1 MEIPDLNWQVIV
13 FHILHLLAAFVL
25 ALPLGWDREKSNR
38 NFGLRTFPLV
48 AMVTCGFMMLG
59 IDVIDSTNGEARI
72 FQGVITGIGFIGGGA
87 ILSNTDK
94 IRGTATAATIWNTG
108 AIGVAVA
115 FDRFEIA
122 IVLSLLNFITLLLF
136 KEIKEEAMEQESEQ

>member
-1 MEIPDLNWQVIV
+1 MEITQLNWQLIG

-25 ALPLGWDREKSNR
+25 ALPLGWDREKSDR

-59 IDVIDSTNGEARI
+59 VEVIDSTGGEARI
-72 FQGVITGIGFIGGGA
+72 IQGIITGIGFIGGGA

-136 KEIKEEAMEQESEQ
+136 KEIKKEAME